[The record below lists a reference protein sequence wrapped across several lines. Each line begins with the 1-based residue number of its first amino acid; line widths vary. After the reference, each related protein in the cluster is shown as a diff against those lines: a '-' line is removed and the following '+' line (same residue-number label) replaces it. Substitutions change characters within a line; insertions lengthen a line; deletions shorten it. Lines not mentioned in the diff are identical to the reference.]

1 MIREPEA
8 YQFVNLD
15 IRQVYLYRKIKDQ
28 NIKDNKKNKKNYE
41 SIKWNSSQKIVYIS
55 VFMCFKIII

>member
-28 NIKDNKKNKKNYE
+28 NIKDNNNKK
-41 SIKWNSSQKIVYIS
+41 
-55 VFMCFKIII
+55 

>member
-28 NIKDNKKNKKNYE
+28 NIKDNKKNKNNYE

>member
-28 NIKDNKKNKKNYE
+28 NIKDNKKNKNNYE

-55 VFMCFKIII
+55 VFMYFKIII

>member
-28 NIKDNKKNKKNYE
+28 NIKDNKNNKNNYE

>member
-28 NIKDNKKNKKNYE
+28 NIKDNKKNKNDYE
-41 SIKWNSSQKIVYIS
+41 SIKWNSSQKDCLYFCFY
-55 VFMCFKIII
+55 VF

>member
-28 NIKDNKKNKKNYE
+28 NIKDNKNNKNNYE

-55 VFMCFKIII
+55 VFMYFKIII

>member
-28 NIKDNKKNKKNYE
+28 NIKDNKKKMIMKVSNGIHPK
-41 SIKWNSSQKIVYIS
+41 KIVYIS
-55 VFMCFKIII
+55 VFMCLKIII

>member
-55 VFMCFKIII
+55 VFMYFKIII